1 MAGEIYTDTQDEE
14 LIQSICLYGLNTPQK
29 QVPKWTVLRIAL
41 AKSLQMSIPPDDSL
55 DRLESR
61 GSEYRLEQVTGL
73 GKTPD
78 DFNDAICALLSVFH
92 NENLFENEKR
102 FCQLL
107 QRHIRRGLQ
116 EIRSKWRSDDDF
128 HDYLYQ
134 GLFIEKKPLALKEL
148 EHLTDNY
155 PAKYRSHT
163 SEVLETSEVFWGQN
177 FSGGVYS
184 QWNQAVIS
192 YFTTGMPQGSQIY
205 LSVDDDVLENI
216 GQNFLS
222 PEIGETS
229 CADFYAAV
237 KKEVIVDGKI
247 KLSQLQGR
255 DEQGFPKSVAFLSVM
270 VLAAYRMAEDEEVNQ
285 SNFFRRFKEI
295 LDLPIS
301 ESSRPRGM
309 KSDDEELFWQD
320 WALWLRQK
328 DFIPSAQR
336 GDGPRTYINYPI
348 SQTLLRLSDKDQLCK
363 IFTDKNW
370 KAQWDAQTLIVHVRQ
385 EISKFSTH
393 LRALL
398 SGHQFKSRYEVI
410 AEAIHE
416 VYEQW
421 FNEGCPI
428 TLKKAALTPSRHIF
442 AGLYRIEDFFVGT
455 VEYAVFPKQP
465 RKRQLKQIEIQYENN
480 FYPLIEERPG
490 WYEPMELPISENEL
504 ENGAKYSVH
513 DSEEIDDLILPQRD
527 FWILVSDPQNA
538 ETTDYASWGTPQ
550 LGETFIFL
558 CKRELLSQ
566 LELLQ
571 NEQLLKW
578 NHQSQ
583 PFGDN
588 SDWIELHECMVISP
602 AWNGVFIKNLAIK
615 DALQPSIHLSVSFS
629 GGLRVPNNLGTWLVD
644 HPPQVT
650 IFGFHPTVEL
660 KVTQLG
666 VNNEVIFEKSQD
678 INKPF
683 VVDFPT
689 LGEYLVEA
697 TYASESSERLIQIVG
712 WDQLSMTAPQT
723 RETLSIGEEQ
733 ICGSVIYSLDK
744 GK

>member
-1 MAGEIYTDTQDEE
+1 MAGEIYTGTQDEE
-14 LIQSICLYGLNTPQK
+14 LIQSICLYGLNTSQK

-41 AKSLQMSIPPDDSL
+41 AKSLQISIPPDDSL

-92 NENLFENEKR
+92 NENLFDNEKR

-134 GLFIEKKPLALKEL
+134 GLFVDKKPLKEP
-148 EHLTDNY
+148 EHLTANY
-155 PAKYRSHT
+155 PEKLRAQT
-163 SEVLETSEVFWGQN
+163 SEVLETSEVFLGQN

-192 YFTTGMPQGSQIY
+192 YFTTGIPQGSQIY

-222 PEIGETS
+222 PEIGENL
-229 CADFYAAV
+229 CVDFYAAV
-237 KKEVIVDGKI
+237 KKEVVVDGQI
-247 KLSQLQGR
+247 KLSHLQGR
-255 DEQGFPKSVAFLSVM
+255 DEQGLPKSVAFLSVM

-285 SNFFRRFKEI
+285 SNFFQRFKDI
-295 LDLPIS
+295 LDLNS

-309 KSDDEELFWQD
+309 KSGEEEPLWQD

-328 DFIPSAQR
+328 GFLPSAKR
-336 GDGPRTYINYPI
+336 GEGSRTYINYPI
-348 SQTLLRLSDKDQLCK
+348 SQTLLRQSDKDKLCQ
-363 IFTDKNW
+363 IFTEKNW
-370 KAQWDAQTLIVHVRQ
+370 KTQWDAQTLIVRVRQ
-385 EISKFSTH
+385 DISNFPKH
-393 LRALL
+393 LQELL
-398 SGHQFKSRYEVI
+398 SGHQLKLRYEVI

-421 FNEGCPI
+421 LNEGCPI

-455 VEYAVFPKQP
+455 VEYAVFPKQL
-465 RKRQLKQIEIQYENN
+465 RKRQLNQIEIQYEKN

-504 ENGAKYSVH
+504 ENGAKYRVH

-527 FWILVSDPQNA
+527 FWILVSDPQNVEA
-538 ETTDYASWGTPQ
+538 ADYASWGAPQ
-550 LGETFIFL
+550 LGETFILL

-571 NEQLLKW
+571 NEELLKW

-602 AWNGVFIKNLAIK
+602 AWNGVFIENLAIK
-615 DALQPSIHLSVSFS
+615 DALQPSIHFSVSFS
-629 GGLRVPNNLGTWLVD
+629 GGLRVPSSSGAWIVD

-650 IFGFHPTVEL
+650 IFGFHPTVTL
-660 KVTQLG
+660 KITSLP
-666 VNNEVIFEKSQD
+666 NPDNESIFKEDVQTNTPISLNFKM
-678 INKPF
+678 P
-683 VVDFPT
+683 
-689 LGEYLVEA
+689 GEYLVEA
-697 TYASESSERLIQIVG
+697 TYASESSDRVIQIVG
-712 WDQLSMTAPQT
+712 WDQLSMTALQT
-723 RETLSIGEEQ
+723 CETLSIGDEQ
-733 ICGSVIYSLDK
+733 ICGSVIYSLNK